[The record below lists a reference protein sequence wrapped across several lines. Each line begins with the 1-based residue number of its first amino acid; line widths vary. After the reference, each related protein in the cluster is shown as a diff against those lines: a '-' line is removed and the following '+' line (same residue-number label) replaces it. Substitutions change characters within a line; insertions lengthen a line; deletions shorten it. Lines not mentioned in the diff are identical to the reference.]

1 MSGSA
6 RRDRLHGT
14 RWDVVVVGLG
24 GIGSAAACW
33 LARAARPG
41 LRVLGLDRY
50 EPGHRHGAS
59 EDVSRIIRLSYHRR
73 EYVRLAQRAYDSWA
87 AIERDANE
95 QIVRR
100 TGGLDLGPAEPR
112 AGVAIDLR
120 EYAASLAAEG
130 ISFERLDAPEIRRRW
145 PVWRIGDDT
154 VGLYQADA
162 GIADPS
168 RGNAAHR
175 SLASAGGATLR
186 FGAAVQ
192 RIDAIANG
200 TALRLA
206 LEDGQ
211 RLESGSVI
219 LATDSWT
226 NELLEPLGQTLPLTI
241 TEEHVSWFLPAR
253 APERFGPDRFP
264 VWIWMD
270 EPSFYGFPT
279 HAAPGPKVGQDVGGR
294 VVTHATRTFR
304 PDAAAEQRMADFLD
318 ARLPDLGPA
327 GGGRVATSRTCLYTL
342 TPDRD
347 FVLDRVPGLPSTYLC
362 LGSAHAYKFAS
373 VLGRILA
380 ELVLDGTT
388 PSASELSGFAID
400 RPALRE
406 PSGAPTFVI

>member
-1 MSGSA
+1 MIGSA
-6 RRDRLHGT
+6 FGGRLERT
-14 RWDVVVVGLG
+14 DWDVVVVGLG

-33 LARAARPG
+33 LTRAARPG
-41 LRVLGLDRY
+41 LRILGLDRY

-59 EDVSRIIRLSYHRR
+59 EDVSRIIRLSYHRS
-73 EYVRLAQRAYDSWA
+73 EYVRLARRAYDTWA
-87 AIERDANE
+87 AIERDADAR
-95 QIVRR
+95 IIRR

-112 AGVAIDLR
+112 PGVAIDLR
-120 EYAASLAAEG
+120 EYEASLTAERVP
-130 ISFERLDAPEIRRRW
+130 FERLDASEIRRRW
-145 PVWRIGDDT
+145 PAWRIGDDT
-154 VGLYQADA
+154 VGLFQSDA

-168 RGNAAHR
+168 RGNGAHR

-186 FGAAVQ
+186 FGTAVRRVEAA
-192 RIDAIANG
+192 ANG
-200 TALRLA
+200 TVARLT
-206 LEDGQ
+206 LDDGQ
-211 RLESGSVI
+211 RLEAGGVI

-226 NELLEPLGQTLPLTI
+226 NELLEPLGQSLPLTI
-241 TEEHVSWFLPAR
+241 TEEHVTWFRPAV
-253 APERFGPDRFP
+253 APERFDPDRFP

-304 PDAAAEQRMADFLD
+304 PDPEAEQRMADFLD

-327 GGGRVATSRTCLYTL
+327 AGGRVVSSRTCLYTL

-347 FVLDRVPGLPSTYLC
+347 FVLDRVPGLPRTYLC

-388 PSASELSGFAID
+388 PSAGELSGFAID
-400 RPALRE
+400 RRALRE
-406 PSGAPTFVI
+406 PSGAPTHIV

>member
-1 MSGSA
+1 MSGKA
-6 RRDRLHGT
+6 RGDDLDRT
-14 RWDVVVVGLG
+14 DWDVIVVGLG

-41 LRVLGLDRY
+41 LRILGLDRY
-50 EPGHRHGAS
+50 EPGHRYGAS
-59 EDVSRIIRLSYHRR
+59 EDVSRIIRLSYHRPD
-73 EYVRLAQRAYDSWA
+73 YVRLARRAYDTWT
-87 AIERDANE
+87 AIERDAGVR
-95 QIVRR
+95 IVRR
-100 TGGLDLGPAEPR
+100 TGGLDLGPAEPGP
-112 AGVAIDLR
+112 GVAIDLR
-120 EYAASLAAEG
+120 EYEASLAAEG
-130 ISFERLDAPEIRRRW
+130 VPFERLDAAEIRGRW
-145 PVWRIGDDT
+145 PAWRIGGDT
-154 VGLYQADA
+154 VGLFQGDA

-186 FGAAVQ
+186 FGAAVR
-192 RIDAIANG
+192 RIEAVANG
-200 TALRLA
+200 TATRLT

-211 RLESGSVI
+211 RLEAGSVI

-226 NELLEPLGQTLPLTI
+226 NDLLEPLGQSLPLTI
-241 TEEHVSWFLPAR
+241 TEEHVSWFAPAR
-253 APERFGPDRFP
+253 DPERFEPDRFP

-279 HAAPGPKVGQDVGGR
+279 WAAAGPKVGQDVGGR

-304 PDAAAEQRMADFLD
+304 PDPDAEQRMARFLD
-318 ARLPDLGPA
+318 ERLPDLGPA
-327 GGGRVATSRTCLYTL
+327 AGGRVVTSRTCLYTL

-347 FVLDRVPGLPSTYLC
+347 FVLDRVPGLPATYLC

-380 ELVLDGTT
+380 ELALDGTT
-388 PSASELSGFAID
+388 PSAGELAGFAID

-406 PSGAPTFVI
+406 PSGSPTFVV